1 MQTISY
7 LFLAVFLV
15 WSLSVVREDL
25 ASQKIPNDKIALG
38 FKMLGAAVLLLAVMT
53 FLGYKGR
60 IPVFQTWNFYPLWC
74 AHMFWSVLA
83 SMILWYSEVWPA
95 GDAKFFMVIAGA
107 LPLINPQMRNF
118 PHYLFLMLLI
128 NIFLSAAFFAVGSF
142 IASGFAKA
150 SPSDFFSEM
159 FADLKKRFSSL
170 GGVRSAAYALNLA
183 ALFLLQQLLNIESRG
198 FLSRLF
204 SRVDVLYFFLF
215 FLWDKVSSAFGSRR
229 WAFVSAAFYALYLGA
244 GLLFFRARLLTMTLA
259 AASNVLRFGLLL
271 IFGRLIFEFLLEKK
285 DAVYLSDEEIVPG
298 VILSTKETSILRKN
312 PVFNGAF
319 DDCFRDGLSAEQADL
334 LRDWLKKMPVQ
345 SPKVE
350 TVRGRPFALWIFIG
364 AVISLVLNRNLAGL
378 LK

>member
-1 MQTISY
+1 M
-7 LFLAVFLV
+7 V